1 MEESKGSEEMDLY
14 WSILIRTFRG
24 EVINKAGIS
33 FQQAIHH
40 PYHPIE
46 L

>member
-1 MEESKGSEEMDLY
+1 MEERKGSEEMYLY
-14 WSILIRTFRG
+14 WSILIRTFG
-24 EVINKAGIS
+24 GKVINKAGIS